1 VNVYQYTN
9 RQQLQEVLRRPLLDH
24 AKIEKIV
31 IPILDKVKRGG
42 DRALKKLALEYDH
55 VELDDLWVTEYELK
69 EAINHLSG
77 SLKLAIGV
85 AKQNIWKFHEL
96 QKQEPLTLE
105 VMAGV
110 TCKRRSVPIRNV
122 GLYIPGGTAPLFS
135 TVLMLGIP
143 ALIAGCKNI
152 ILASPTNKF
161 GQISPEVLYTA
172 HLLGIKSV
180 LKVGGAHAIAALAYG
195 TESVPKVDKIFGPG
209 NQYVMMAKQLV
220 AKNNVAI
227 DLPAGPSEVMIVA
240 DEQSNIKFVAAD
252 LLSQAEHG
260 NDSQV
265 VLVTQS
271 SSIADAVISE
281 INQQLETLPRK
292 NLAKVSLSNSVAMI
306 VNSKKEAIRVI
317 NFYGPEHL
325 ILNVVKPQPYI
336 DKVYNAGSVFIGQYT
351 PEAAGDYA
359 SGTNHSLPTN
369 GWAKSYSGV
378 SLDSFVKKITY
389 QEITKKGLKI
399 LGPTIEIMAA
409 AEHLEG
415 HKKAVSIRLE
425 YIENEKG
432 E

>member
-1 VNVYQYTN
+1 
-9 RQQLQEVLRRPLLDH
+9 
-24 AKIEKIV
+24 
-31 IPILDKVKRGG
+31 
-42 DRALKKLALEYDH
+42 
-55 VELDDLWVTEYELK
+55 
-69 EAINHLSG
+69 
-77 SLKLAIGV
+77 
-85 AKQNIWKFHEL
+85 
-96 QKQEPLTLE
+96 
-105 VMAGV
+105 
-110 TCKRRSVPIRNV
+110 
-122 GLYIPGGTAPLFS
+122 
-135 TVLMLGIP
+135 
-143 ALIAGCKNI
+143 
-152 ILASPTNKF
+152 
-161 GQISPEVLYTA
+161 
-172 HLLGIKSV
+172 
-180 LKVGGAHAIAALAYG
+180 
-195 TESVPKVDKIFGPG
+195 
-209 NQYVMMAKQLV
+209 
-220 AKNNVAI
+220 
-227 DLPAGPSEVMIVA
+227 
-240 DEQSNIKFVAAD
+240 
-252 LLSQAEHG
+252 
-260 NDSQV
+260 
-265 VLVTQS
+265 
-271 SSIADAVISE
+271 
-281 INQQLETLPRK
+281 
-292 NLAKVSLSNSVAMI
+292 MI

>member
-1 VNVYQYTN
+1 MNVYQYTN

-161 GQISPEVLYTA
+161 GQISPEVLYTRT
-172 HLLGIKSV
+172 
-180 LKVGGAHAIAALAYG
+180 Y
-195 TESVPKVDKIFGPG
+195 
-209 NQYVMMAKQLV
+209 
-220 AKNNVAI
+220 
-227 DLPAGPSEVMIVA
+227 
-240 DEQSNIKFVAAD
+240 
-252 LLSQAEHG
+252 
-260 NDSQV
+260 
-265 VLVTQS
+265 
-271 SSIADAVISE
+271 
-281 INQQLETLPRK
+281 
-292 NLAKVSLSNSVAMI
+292 
-306 VNSKKEAIRVI
+306 
-317 NFYGPEHL
+317 
-325 ILNVVKPQPYI
+325 
-336 DKVYNAGSVFIGQYT
+336 
-351 PEAAGDYA
+351 
-359 SGTNHSLPTN
+359 
-369 GWAKSYSGV
+369 WA
-378 SLDSFVKKITY
+378 
-389 QEITKKGLKI
+389 
-399 LGPTIEIMAA
+399 
-409 AEHLEG
+409 
-415 HKKAVSIRLE
+415 
-425 YIENEKG
+425 
-432 E
+432 

>member
-1 VNVYQYTN
+1 MNVYQYTN

-209 NQYVMMAKQLV
+209 NQFVTV
-220 AKNNVAI
+220 NV
-227 DLPAGPSEVMIVA
+227 L
-240 DEQSNIKFVAAD
+240 
-252 LLSQAEHG
+252 
-260 NDSQV
+260 
-265 VLVTQS
+265 
-271 SSIADAVISE
+271 
-281 INQQLETLPRK
+281 
-292 NLAKVSLSNSVAMI
+292 KVS
-306 VNSKKEAIRVI
+306 
-317 NFYGPEHL
+317 
-325 ILNVVKPQPYI
+325 
-336 DKVYNAGSVFIGQYT
+336 
-351 PEAAGDYA
+351 
-359 SGTNHSLPTN
+359 
-369 GWAKSYSGV
+369 
-378 SLDSFVKKITY
+378 IT
-389 QEITKKGLKI
+389 G
-399 LGPTIEIMAA
+399 
-409 AEHLEG
+409 
-415 HKKAVSIRLE
+415 
-425 YIENEKG
+425 
-432 E
+432 